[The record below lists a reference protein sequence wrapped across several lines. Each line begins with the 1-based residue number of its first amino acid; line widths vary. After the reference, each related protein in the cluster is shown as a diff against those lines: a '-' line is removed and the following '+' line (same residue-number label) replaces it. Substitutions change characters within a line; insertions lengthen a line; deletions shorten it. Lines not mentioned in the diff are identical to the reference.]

1 MPVDTRFSVHFQPSR
16 SSWRN
21 ELRDLMHWG
30 MKLIIAVLSAPRGDQ
45 GGWEAGARGL

>member
-45 GGWEAGARGL
+45 SGWEAGARGL